1 MIEPSATSSETSL
14 ESPLLLGHNPDS
26 VIEAIRERHLR
37 RATGDGKPDGHR
49 IALIL
54 EGGGMRAAGAA
65 GGALALGHLGLKDVF
80 DDIYTTSAAV
90 MNASYFL
97 TGQEDMGITIYFD
110 DLSDERFCDYRRFWK
125 ILDVDYAIHDV
136 VKDRKPLDVAKLLN
150 SPTRLHTAVMDHQSG
165 APHAMEVKGSEEEA
179 LHILKAALS
188 IPVFYGRTQEIGGRR
203 YMDGGLLQP
212 FPIQAALNDGATHVL
227 VFLTQPSDF
236 LHPAP
241 RLWQKLVFQILC
253 SQGRNDV
260 YSAYRDHH
268 IVSRESRELVLGQ
281 TDLNLQN
288 SSIAT
293 LCPREEPF
301 ITTMTKDRKR
311 LVAAACAYGRMTIRA
326 FGLDPGDWELGPRE
340 TLSWDQKTTGQSLN

>member
-1 MIEPSATSSETSL
+1 MIEPSATTSETSL
-14 ESPLLLGHNPDS
+14 HSPLLWGHNPDS
-26 VIEAIRERHLR
+26 VIEAIRERHLKR
-37 RATGDGKPDGHR
+37 VTGNTEPDGRR
-49 IALIL
+49 IVLVL

-65 GGALALGHLGLKDVF
+65 GGALALGHLGLKQVF

-110 DLSDERFCDYRRFWK
+110 DLADERFCNYRRFWK

-136 VKDRKPLDVAKLLN
+136 VKDRKPLDVSKLLT
-150 SPTRLHTAVMDHQSG
+150 SPTRLYTAVMDHQSG
-165 APHAMEVKGSEEEA
+165 APHAMEVNGSEEDA
-179 LHILKAALS
+179 LQILKAALS
-188 IPVFYGRTQEIGGRR
+188 IPVFYGRTEEIAGRR

-212 FPIQAALNDGATHVL
+212 FPIQAALKNGATHVL

-241 RLWQKLVFQILC
+241 QLWQKLVFQVLC
-253 SQGRNDV
+253 SQGRKNV

-281 TDLNLQN
+281 PSLNLQN

-301 ITTMTKDRKR
+301 ITTMTKDRQK
-311 LVAAACAYGRMTIRA
+311 LVAAASAYGRMTIKA
-326 FGLDPGDWELGPRE
+326 FGIDPGDWELGPRE
-340 TLSWDQKTTGQSLN
+340 ALSWN